1 MEKARKGFPP
11 PHLHLHF
18 IAAMPNSILSISQ
31 RKTKKKKKNLMLK
44 KGVGKGRVW

>member
-31 RKTKKKKKNLMLK
+31 RKTKKKKKKSNVK
-44 KGVGKGRVW
+44 ERSW